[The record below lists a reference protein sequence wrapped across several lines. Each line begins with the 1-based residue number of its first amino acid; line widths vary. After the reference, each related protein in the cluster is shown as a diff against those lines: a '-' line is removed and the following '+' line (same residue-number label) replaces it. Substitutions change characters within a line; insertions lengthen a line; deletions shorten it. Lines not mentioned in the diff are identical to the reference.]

1 MAKKK
6 PEADTQSL
14 ILKNSIRLFAEQ
26 GYEGVSMRNIA
37 EAVDISAPGLYNHF
51 KDKQS
56 LYLAA
61 ISDSFEN
68 KSDLLK
74 QAVSGDEKPIV
85 RLERYVVCLSGIFN
99 ADPDFRRL
107 MQRELLDGD
116 EKRLHQLAKDVFSS
130 SFQSIMNLLTE
141 IKPDCDAHILTVII
155 VGMIQKPFEMN
166 PLDRFFTGSKK
177 KHNNPEYVT
186 RHVMA
191 ILSAYLGATV

>member
-1 MAKKK
+1 MAKKI
-6 PEADTQSL
+6 PVTDTRSL
-14 ILKNSIRLFAEQ
+14 ILKNSIQLFSEQ

-37 EAVDISAPGLYNHF
+37 DAANISAPGLYNHF

-56 LYLAA
+56 LYLEV

-68 KSDLLK
+68 KSDLLR
-74 QAVSGDEKPIV
+74 QAVSGNDKPIV
-85 RLERYVVCLSGIFN
+85 RLERFVACLSGIFN
-99 ADPDFRRL
+99 DDPDFRRL

-177 KHNNPEYVT
+177 KHNNPDYIT
-186 RHVMA
+186 RHVMI
-191 ILSAYLGATV
+191 ILSAYLGETL

>member
-1 MAKKK
+1 MAKKLTVT
-6 PEADTQSL
+6 DTRSL
-14 ILKNSIRLFAEQ
+14 ILKNSIQLFAEL

-37 EAVDISAPGLYNHF
+37 EAVNISAPGLYNHF

-74 QAVSGDEKPIV
+74 QAVSGNDKPIV
-85 RLERYVVCLSGIFN
+85 RLERFVACLSGIFN
-99 ADPDFRRL
+99 DDPDFRRL
-107 MQRELLDGD
+107 MQRELLGGD
-116 EKRLHQLAKDVFSS
+116 EKRLNQLAEDVFSS
-130 SFQSIMNLLTE
+130 SFQNIMNLLTE
-141 IKPDCDAHILTVII
+141 IKPGCDAHILTVII

-166 PLDRFFTGSKK
+166 PLDRFFKGSNN
-177 KHNNPEYVT
+177 KHNNPDYIT

-191 ILSAYLGATV
+191 ILSAYLGETL

>member
-1 MAKKK
+1 MLKKS
-6 PEADTQSL
+6 PVSDTRSL
-14 ILKNSIRLFAEQ
+14 ILKNSIQLFSEQ

-37 EAVDISAPGLYNHF
+37 EAVNISAPGLYNHF

-74 QAVSGDEKPIV
+74 QAVSGNDKPIV
-85 RLERYVVCLSGIFN
+85 RLERFVACLSGIFN
-99 ADPDFRRL
+99 DDPDFRRL

-116 EKRLHQLAKDVFSS
+116 EKRLHQLAEDVFSS

-166 PLDRFFTGSKK
+166 PLDRFFTGSNK
-177 KHNNPEYVT
+177 KHNNPDYIT
-186 RHVMA
+186 RHVMT
-191 ILSAYLGATV
+191 ILSAYLGETL

>member
-1 MAKKK
+1 MSRKA
-6 PEADTQSL
+6 PVADTRSL
-14 ILKNSIRLFAEQ
+14 ILKNSIQLFSEQ

-37 EAVDISAPGLYNHF
+37 EAVNISAPGLYNHF

-56 LYLAA
+56 LYLEV

-74 QAVSGDEKPIV
+74 QAVSGEDKPIV
-85 RLERYVVCLSGIFN
+85 RLERFVACLSGIFN
-99 ADPDFRRL
+99 DDPDFRRL

-177 KHNNPEYVT
+177 KHNNPDYIT
-186 RHVMA
+186 RHVMI
-191 ILSAYLGATV
+191 ILSAYLGETL

>member
-1 MAKKK
+1 MAKKI
-6 PEADTQSL
+6 PVTDTKSL
-14 ILKNSIRLFAEQ
+14 ILKNAIQLFSEQ

-37 EAVDISAPGLYNHF
+37 DAANISAPGLYNHF
-51 KDKQS
+51 EDKQS

-74 QAVSGDEKPIV
+74 QAVSGNDKPIV
-85 RLERYVVCLSGIFN
+85 RLERFVACLSGIFN
-99 ADPDFRRL
+99 DDPDFRRL

-116 EKRLHQLAKDVFSS
+116 EKRLHQLAKDVFSL

-166 PLDRFFTGSKK
+166 SLDRFFTGSKK
-177 KHNNPEYVT
+177 KHTSPDYIT
-186 RHVMA
+186 RYVMA
-191 ILSAYLGATV
+191 ILSAYLGETL